1 MNTEHS
7 RRDFLKISSAS
18 LLTSAL
24 STSLLADNHV
34 GDSAT
39 VDVVVYGA
47 TPAGI
52 TAAVAAKRDGASVL
66 LISPDDHIGG
76 LMTSGLSRTDVMG
89 AHHVGGIARDI
100 LNDIGD
106 RTPKPTKELY
116 RKGRKQWDLEP
127 GVAMRVFR
135 GWIKKEDLTLWTGAR
150 LNAVRKQGTQIRQLE
165 FMDGRTVT
173 ADVFL
178 DTTYEGDLMA
188 KADVSYFV
196 GRESRDRYDEPHAGW
211 FRYPTKEYPPEA
223 YQGKGSMLGG
233 PGPYYMHDNQF
244 GADLPARDGNGNLLW
259 GVHLDAP
266 REPGTGDA
274 GIQAY
279 CFRLSVTNRPEL
291 RVPWPKPDNYYPER
305 YELLLRY
312 IKAHPGMSWH
322 ALLHLTPTSDGK
334 FDMNASG
341 PFTIDYV
348 GGAWYYPETP
358 YPEAS
363 YRERE
368 RIVQDHEDY
377 QKGFLWFLANDRRV
391 PEKIRNEANRWG
403 LCKDEFV
410 DNGHWPPEVY
420 VREGR
425 RMIGSLV
432 VNENH
437 VQKDATFADVI
448 GRASFVMDSHPVTRF
463 ENKDGYVREEGHIGE
478 GTDYYHIPYR
488 SIVPKRKECGN
499 LLAPVP
505 LSASHVAFGSI
516 RLEPTWM
523 VLGHSAGT
531 AAAQAANQEEAVQE
545 INVRNLQKRLNQQGQ
560 VLWSG
565 DRPVPDRSL
574 SELDGVAIGASQ
586 AQTIGSWTKSTS
598 TSGFLSDAYLHDN
611 NEGKGNKT
619 LRFETKLPEDGRYE
633 VRLYYPHSDNRASN
647 TPVQVEHA
655 GGTITGKINQ
665 RTQPSEG
672 AYDTL
677 GTFRF
682 DTSQPAAV
690 VIKNDGTDG
699 YVVGDAVQF
708 VPVED

>member
-1 MNTEHS
+1 MSHQQYS
-7 RRDFLKISSAS
+7 RRNFLKVSSAS
-18 LLTSAL
+18 FLSCAL
-24 STSLLADNHV
+24 SSSLIADNRA
-34 GDSAT
+34 GESASRQ
-39 VDVVVYGA
+39 VVVYGA

-52 TAAVAAKRDGASVL
+52 TAAIAAKRDGASVL

-89 AHHVGGIARDI
+89 EHHIGGTARDI

-116 RKGRKQWDLEP
+116 KRGRKQWDLEP
-127 GVAMRVFR
+127 GVAMGVFR
-135 GWIKKEDLTLWTGAR
+135 EWLKQEGVTLWTKAP
-150 LNAVRKQGTQIRQLE
+150 LKAVHKQGTAIKQIA

-173 ADVFL
+173 GDVFL

-188 KADVSYFV
+188 QAGVSYFV

-211 FRYPTKEYPPEA
+211 FMYPVKEYPPEA
-223 YQGKGSMLGG
+223 YQGKGRMLDG
-233 PGPYYMHDNQF
+233 PGPYYMHQNQF
-244 GADLPARDGNGNLLW
+244 GADIPARDENGKLLW
-259 GVHLDAP
+259 GVHLDEP
-266 REPGTGDA
+266 REYGSGDA

-291 RVPWPKPDNYYPER
+291 RVPWPKPDNYYPQR

-341 PFTIDYV
+341 PFSIDYI
-348 GGAWYYPETP
+348 GGAWFYPKTS

-363 YRERE
+363 YRERQ

-377 QKGFLWFLANDRRV
+377 QKGFLWFPANDKRV

-410 DNGHWPPEVY
+410 DNGHWPPKVY
-420 VREGR
+420 VREAR
-425 RMIGSLV
+425 RMISSLV

-437 VQKDATFADVI
+437 VQNSATFADVI

-463 ENKDGYVREEGHIGE
+463 ENEDGYVREEGHIGE

-488 SIVPKRKECGN
+488 SIVPKREECGN
-499 LLAPVP
+499 LLVPVA

-523 VLGHSAGT
+523 VLGHSAGS
-531 AAAQAANQEEAVQE
+531 AAAQAAKQKEAVQQ
-545 INVRNLQKRLNQQGQ
+545 IDVRKLQKRLNQQGQ

-565 DRPVPDRSL
+565 DRPSADLSPRSL
-574 SELDGVAIGASQ
+574 SELAGVAIGASK
-586 AQTIGSWTKSTS
+586 ATKVGSWTKSRS
-598 TSGFLSDAYLHDN
+598 TKGFLSDAYGIAH
-611 NEGKGNKT
+611 
-619 LRFETKLPEDGRYE
+619 
-633 VRLYYPHSDNRASN
+633 
-647 TPVQVEHA
+647 
-655 GGTITGKINQ
+655 
-665 RTQPSEG
+665 
-672 AYDTL
+672 
-677 GTFRF
+677 
-682 DTSQPAAV
+682 
-690 VIKNDGTDG
+690 
-699 YVVGDAVQF
+699 
-708 VPVED
+708 